1 MRKYTLLIIIQIFVV
16 LHANDKLFECT
27 EIFRERKSELLIELE
42 RIDEQKQALS
52 ALKIATEELLRKKEQ
67 HLLQKEEEIDE
78 KVAIVSEK
86 EIRIDRLVKENQ
98 EILDELKNIKMS
110 TLSQTYAK
118 MKPAA
123 ASQILSEMPE
133 DEAVAI
139 LRSLKPNIVGQIFAK
154 MQSKK
159 ASELTSLLTK

>member
-1 MRKYTLLIIIQIFVV
+1 MHKYIFLVILEAFVV
-16 LHANDKLFECT
+16 LHANEKLFECT

-42 RIDEQKQALS
+42 RIDEQKQALH
-52 ALKIATEELLRKKEQ
+52 ALQIATEELLGKKEQ
-67 HLLQKEEEIDE
+67 RLNHKEQEIDE

-86 EIRIDRLVKENQ
+86 EMRIEKLLKENEAILK
-98 EILDELKNIKMS
+98 EIKEIKMS
-110 TLSQTYAK
+110 ALSQTFAK

-133 DEAVAI
+133 EEAVAI

-154 MQSKK
+154 MQTKK